1 MADNKSPWDDSNDSP
16 WQGEANT
23 EKVVKFR
30 RIKKSGGFSFDG
42 GAKLIIGAA
51 AALWLASGFYQ
62 VQTNEQG
69 GGAEIRQICRHHRT
83 GTALPSA
90 LPD

>member
-30 RIKKSGGFSFDG
+30 RIKKSGGFSFD
-42 GAKLIIGAA
+42 
-51 AALWLASGFYQ
+51 
-62 VQTNEQG
+62 
-69 GGAEIRQICRHHRT
+69 
-83 GTALPSA
+83 
-90 LPD
+90 

>member
-30 RIKKSGGFSFDG
+30 RIKK
-42 GAKLIIGAA
+42 AA
-51 AALWLASGFYQ
+51 VSVLTAAP
-62 VQTNEQG
+62 N
-69 GGAEIRQICRHHRT
+69 
-83 GTALPSA
+83 
-90 LPD
+90 

>member
-1 MADNKSPWDDSNDSP
+1 MADNKSPWDDSDDSP
-16 WQGEANT
+16 WQGEAKT

-51 AALWLASGFYQ
+51 GCAAFGWLAP
-62 VQTNEQG
+62 
-69 GGAEIRQICRHHRT
+69 
-83 GTALPSA
+83 GTCAP
-90 LPD
+90 P

>member
-51 AALWLASGFYQ
+51 AAPVRARGKIRAKCRRVWRASRALY
-62 VQTNEQG
+62 
-69 GGAEIRQICRHHRT
+69 RRT
-83 GTALPSA
+83 PANS
-90 LPD
+90 